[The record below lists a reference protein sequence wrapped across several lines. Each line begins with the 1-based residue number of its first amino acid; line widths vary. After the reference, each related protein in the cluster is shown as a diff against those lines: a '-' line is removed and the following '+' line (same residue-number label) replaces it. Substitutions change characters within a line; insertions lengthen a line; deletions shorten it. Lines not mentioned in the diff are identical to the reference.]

1 MLKEDTTAGNKK
13 IFSIKNIIKK
23 LLPIKQW
30 SDTKNTTMA
39 IKLKPAG
46 KLLIIAAVVTAGIV
60 SVRWYQNRPKD
71 VNQSVDLGKVTLPD
85 APDASLS
92 SNAVLLPLPTS
103 EKAVNGGTQINWQR
117 MAWNSQFSG
126 MYANGGVRTT
136 KGSLFDKAHL
146 DITYTRQDDCNRQM
160 ADLVKFANDYKS
172 NPNTPGVLITFMG
185 DGMPAF
191 MTSLSKELEPLG
203 PEYQPVIIPVAHG
216 KSFGEDQVMGPQS
229 WKQDPHNA
237 IGKCVAGVLRDGDIN
252 ILLKW
257 AGDNGLKVNPDETTY
272 DAEAINIIAAND
284 FLDAPNKYI
293 AGYTEKRKVVM
304 KGKTTGRDTTVGV
317 DAVATWTPGD
327 VNVSTKKGGLVTIA
341 NTKQYA
347 SQMPN
352 QTIAIR
358 KWANDHRTD
367 IENMIIALAQAGDQV
382 RSYNEAKEFAAKVS
396 AEVYQE
402 KDAAYWL
409 KYYNGSVEKDITG
422 LQVNLGGSTVFNLSD
437 MANTFGLG
445 ADKVDRY
452 KAVYNTFGNLMV
464 QLYPSL
470 MPTFMPYEKAVD
482 KSFLLSVISNH
493 PELMEGKAIQTN
505 YADQITSAVSSKSY
519 SIEFETGSA
528 NIKAAS
534 YKLLDQIFES
544 AVVAEGLKI
553 GVYGHTDNS
562 GSDAVNIPLSEKRAD
577 AVKAYLQKKGL
588 AENRMEA
595 KGFGSTK
602 PIADNSSE
610 AGKSKNRRVE
620 IVLGE

>member
-1 MLKEDTTAGNKK
+1 M
-13 IFSIKNIIKK
+13 SV
-23 LLPIKQW
+23 
-30 SDTKNTTMA
+30 
-39 IKLKPAG
+39 KLKPAG
-46 KLLIIAAVVTAGIV
+46 KLFIIAAVVAGAIF
-60 SVRWYQNRPKD
+60 SVRWYQNRPKE

-92 SNAVLLPLPTS
+92 SNAVLLPLPS
-103 EKAVNGGTQINWQR
+103 DDKAVNGGTPIIWQR

-126 MYANGGVRTT
+126 MYANGGVQTT
-136 KGSLFDKAHL
+136 KNSLFDKAHL
-146 DITYTRQDDCNRQM
+146 DVTYVRQDDCNRQM

-203 PEYQPVIIPVAHG
+203 PEYQPIIIPVTHG
-216 KSFGEDQVMGPQS
+216 KSYGEDQVMAPAS
-229 WKQDPHNA
+229 WKQDPKNA

-272 DAEAINIIAAND
+272 DGNAINIIAAND

-293 AGYTEKRKVVM
+293 TGYNEKRKIVLN
-304 KGKTTGRDTTVGV
+304 GKTTGKDTTVGV
-317 DAVATWTPGD
+317 DGVATWTPGD
-327 VNVSTKKGGLVTIA
+327 VNVATKKGGLVTIA

-352 QTIAIR
+352 QTIAIK
-358 KWANDHRTD
+358 KWAYDHRTD
-367 IENMIIALAQAGDQV
+367 VENMIIALAQAGDQV
-382 RSYNEAKEFAAKVS
+382 RSFSEAKAFAAKVS
-396 AEVYQE
+396 AAVYQE
-402 KDAAYWL
+402 KDADYWL
-409 KYYNGSVEKDITG
+409 KYYNGIVEKDIQG
-422 LQVNLGGSTVFNLSD
+422 QQVNLGGSMVFNLND
-437 MANTFGLG
+437 MANTYGLG
-445 ADKVDRY
+445 NDKVDRY

-464 QLYPSL
+464 KMYPSL

-482 KSFLLSVISNH
+482 KSFLFSVISNH
-493 PELMEGKAIQTN
+493 SDLMEGKAIETK
-505 YADQITSAVSSKSY
+505 YASEITTAVSSKSY

-528 NIKAAS
+528 NIKPAS
-534 YKLLDQIFES
+534 YKMLDEIFES

-562 GSDAVNIPLSEKRAD
+562 GSDVTNIPLSEKRAT

-588 AENRMEA
+588 PVNRIEA
-595 KGFGSTK
+595 KGFGSAK
-602 PIADNSSE
+602 PIADNSTD